1 MLNGAYSGV
10 VIVLCTPFYVTY
22 LGIDGYAVISFWLM
36 MQLFLLVFDMGFGA
50 TLIKEFAASPL
61 DCEGSKLKLEFL
73 RTFEL
78 ITFLVAAGLA
88 VLLIFLANFGGEYW
102 FRSSVISTDNMSA
115 ILMVMAIALAVQ
127 FPSSLYV
134 SGLVGLHR
142 HREVSLLQIGWNTA
156 RYGLGLAV
164 IICTRNLVI
173 FFFLQSAI
181 ALLQSMRIRRVLLSS
196 IPISVTYKA
205 RFNLN
210 LIRGAWVFSLG
221 IAATSFI
228 AVALASIDRV
238 MLTVM
243 LSAED
248 LGKYALAFSAA
259 GLVQMGIQPFYRVFY
274 PKFSELISADD
285 SDILRDVY
293 FDSCSFMAAL
303 IIPIAVVGA
312 VFSSYLFYA
321 WMGVVYPETI
331 LAFRILLISI
341 ALSGLMWLPAAF
353 QHAHNWTQLHMMM
366 MVGAIVVGIPATF
379 LAIEKYGLVGGA
391 AIWVVHGSL
400 QVTVELYLMH
410 RRLLVGQMANWCRI
424 VVLPPL
430 FVSIPLSLVSLH
442 FVPSDLGRWAS
453 FAWPAA
459 TGFVILV
466 ILYLSTLK
474 SNKRV
479 FMGH

>member
-1 MLNGAYSGV
+1 
-10 VIVLCTPFYVTY
+10 
-22 LGIDGYAVISFWLM
+22 
-36 MQLFLLVFDMGFGA
+36 
-50 TLIKEFAASPL
+50 
-61 DCEGSKLKLEFL
+61 
-73 RTFEL
+73 
-78 ITFLVAAGLA
+78 
-88 VLLIFLANFGGEYW
+88 
-102 FRSSVISTDNMSA
+102 
-115 ILMVMAIALAVQ
+115 
-127 FPSSLYV
+127 
-134 SGLVGLHR
+134 
-142 HREVSLLQIGWNTA
+142 
-156 RYGLGLAV
+156 
-164 IICTRNLVI
+164 
-173 FFFLQSAI
+173 
-181 ALLQSMRIRRVLLSS
+181 
-196 IPISVTYKA
+196 
-205 RFNLN
+205 
-210 LIRGAWVFSLG
+210 
-221 IAATSFI
+221 
-228 AVALASIDRV
+228 
-238 MLTVM
+238 
-243 LSAED
+243 
-248 LGKYALAFSAA
+248 
-259 GLVQMGIQPFYRVFY
+259 
-274 PKFSELISADD
+274 
-285 SDILRDVY
+285 
-293 FDSCSFMAAL
+293 MAAL